1 MKEDV
6 FQKGKYT
13 ARLSRAKGDMRAAQ
27 ALRYRAFIDPDR
39 EGIDEDRFDAMCSH
53 VLIEAPD
60 GTLVAAYR
68 LLALTDGGEISNA
81 YAAQFYDL
89 SRLAAYPGR
98 MVEMGRFCIRPGLR
112 DPEILR
118 VAWAMMTRFV
128 DGNGIEMMFGSSSF
142 EGTDPSAH
150 LAGFA
155 MLHKRFKAPS
165 RWAPGAKAAEVFHFS
180 NDMAAKPSLR
190 AVPPLLR
197 TYLAMGGWVS
207 DHAVIDRDLGTLHV
221 FTGLEVA
228 AVPRLRAQALRAAAR
243 DRRVAPDR

>member
-13 ARLSRAKGDMRAAQ
+13 ARMARGRADMRAAQ
-27 ALRYRAFIDPDR
+27 ALRYRAFIDPEGD
-39 EGIDEDRFDAMCSH
+39 GIDEDRFDASCKH
-53 VLIEAPD
+53 VMVEAED

-68 LLALTDGGEISNA
+68 LLPLASGAAIDTS

-89 SRLAAYPGR
+89 ARLAVYPGR

-128 DGNGIEMMFGSSSF
+128 DGTGVEMMFGCSSF
-142 EGTDPSAH
+142 TGTDPGAH

-155 MLHKRFKAPS
+155 MLKARFQAPE
-165 RWAPGAKAAEVFHFS
+165 RWAPGARAPEIFRFS
-180 NDMAAKPSLR
+180 KDMVAKPSLR

-207 DHAVIDRDLGTLHV
+207 DHAVIDRDLGTMHV
-221 FTGLEVA
+221 FTGLEVS
-228 AVPRLRAQALRAAAR
+228 AVPTQRARALRAAAK
-243 DRRVAPDR
+243 